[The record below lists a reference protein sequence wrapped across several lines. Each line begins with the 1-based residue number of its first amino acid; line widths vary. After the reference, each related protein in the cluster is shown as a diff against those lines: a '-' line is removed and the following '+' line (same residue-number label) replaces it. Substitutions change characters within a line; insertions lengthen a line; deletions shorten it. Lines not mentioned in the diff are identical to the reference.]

1 VVDVVVHVARKS
13 LPCLLSE
20 VELNVRPRGRG
31 AAGPARGGRRAPA
44 SAGDLDS
51 ELDSFMKP
59 DAVSLYNAGCT
70 RANIR

>member
-1 VVDVVVHVARKS
+1 VS
-13 LPCLLSE
+13 
-20 VELNVRPRGRG
+20 RPRGRG

-59 DAVSLYNAGCT
+59 DAVSSSHC
-70 RANIR
+70 RESSS